1 MNRKIVHLPG
11 WISNRRENE
20 RMKEGKNE
28 RMKEG
33 KNERTPGKVIRR
45 DVGREQGIL

>member
-28 RMKEG
+28 R
-33 KNERTPGKVIRR
+33 TPGKVIRR